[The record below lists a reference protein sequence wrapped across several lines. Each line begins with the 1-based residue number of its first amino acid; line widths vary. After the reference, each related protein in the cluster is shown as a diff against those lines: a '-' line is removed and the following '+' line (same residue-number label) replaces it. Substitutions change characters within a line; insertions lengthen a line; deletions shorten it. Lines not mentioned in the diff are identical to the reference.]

1 MIVKMVKGAKS
12 LTSNHINYLEKEHNV
27 DLEIQHNKD
36 VANFKKNPT
45 DDLYQKMNTSK
56 LSLDSRNRTIHTEK
70 SEIKYSGKLKQELYH
85 HGFNSMTDQ
94 EKKDCL
100 QKVWNDRVN
109 KYSDNMPINAV
120 GHRHFIL
127 SPNPTD
133 LDNLSNKSKIEVLE
147 RSTRD
152 TMRKFSK
159 NYIDKGDSLSYC
171 FSVHT
176 DKEHTHSH
184 IYMHP
189 ITEKGKYISMNA
201 SRYLNKRQREI
212 TGKSEVTS
220 LRKTPENKLKAYKV
234 MANNSFQ
241 KELKKE
247 LNLSKSRDIGRVKS
261 IAISFNKNRNL
272 ERGRGLGM

>member
-12 LTSNHINYLEKEHNV
+12 ITSNHIDYLEKERDV

-36 VANFKKNPT
+36 VANFNKNPT
-45 DDLYQKMNTSK
+45 DELRQKMNESQS
-56 LSLDSRNRTIHTEK
+56 LLDSDNRTVYTEK
-70 SEIKYSGKLKQELYH
+70 SEIKYSGKLRQELYH
-85 HGFNSMTDQ
+85 HGFNDMTNQ
-94 EKKDCL
+94 QKKDCL
-100 QKVWNDRVN
+100 RKVWNDRLQKHAESLPN
-109 KYSDNMPINAV
+109 NAV

-127 SPNPTD
+127 SPNPCG
-133 LDNLSNKSKIEVLE
+133 LEKLSNKSKIEVLE
-147 RSTRD
+147 KSTRD
-152 TMRKFSK
+152 TMRKFSEK
-159 NYIDKGDSLSYC
+159 YIDKGDSLSYC